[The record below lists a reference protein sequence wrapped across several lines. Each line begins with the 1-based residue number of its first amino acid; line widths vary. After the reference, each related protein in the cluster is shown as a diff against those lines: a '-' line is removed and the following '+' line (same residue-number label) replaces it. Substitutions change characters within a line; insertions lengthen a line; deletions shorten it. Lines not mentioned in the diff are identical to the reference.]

1 VLSKSR
7 IHGEN
12 WIIDWIVLCSVFTF
26 IFNIYIRSMYVK
38 LLQTTFS
45 DSHRPRR
52 MSRSRCINSFQ
63 SFSEFP
69 NLSLFII
76 PHAIALISFHFA
88 KTTSGEI
95 RLWLM
100 QSSFLCDRLHACV
113 VPNQFLVKKR
123 EIGFEFLLLFLMY
136 RESIHIM
143 CVGKKS
149 GGWIFFFQITSMPS
163 ILYNSL
169 IIKAVWWF
177 GSELTLILSFWL
189 IYDNYINEVGKS

>member
-1 VLSKSR
+1 MFLIFHKLVMNIFFFVKSYGNILARKGSNNSTWVPSESR
-7 IHGEN
+7 ILDEN

-45 DSHRPRR
+45 DSHRRP
-52 MSRSRCINSFQ
+52 SRSRCIDSFQ

-76 PHAIALISFHFA
+76 PHAIALISFHFSE
-88 KTTSGEI
+88 TTSGEI

-100 QSSFLCDRLHACV
+100 QPSFLRDRLHACA
-113 VPNQFLVKKR
+113 VPNQSLVKKR

-143 CVGKKS
+143 CAGEKS
-149 GGWIFFFQITSMPS
+149 SGWMFLFQVTSM
-163 ILYNSL
+163 L
-169 IIKAVWWF
+169 
-177 GSELTLILSFWL
+177 
-189 IYDNYINEVGKS
+189 